1 MVVSLR
7 AEGYTVIFIQI
18 TIEGKIMAVSYFSRS
33 HSVMSKSFD
42 FTKVFIGPI
51 HAPHG

>member
-7 AEGYTVIFIQI
+7 AEGWMVTFIQI
-18 TIEGKIMAVSYFSRS
+18 TIEGKAMAVWYFSRS

-42 FTKVFIGPI
+42 FTQVLIGPTC
-51 HAPHG
+51 APCG

>member
-7 AEGYTVIFIQI
+7 AEGYMVISIQI
-18 TIEGKIMAVSYFSRS
+18 TIEGEAMAVWYFSRS
-33 HSVMSKSFD
+33 HSVMSRSFD